1 MWLGPQVG
9 NRKGNQNPVQGFPSK
24 TCWMQ
29 VVFPMNYLLFILL
42 LFAISITK
50 LVPAAFVL
58 TITLTLR
65 LLLILVLHVLCAP
78 GAAGFA
84 QELR

>member
-1 MWLGPQVG
+1 
-9 NRKGNQNPVQGFPSK
+9 
-24 TCWMQ
+24 MQ

-42 LFAISITK
+42 LFAVNITK
-50 LVPAAFVL
+50 LVPAVFVL

-65 LLLILVLHVLCAP
+65 LLLTLVLHVLCAP